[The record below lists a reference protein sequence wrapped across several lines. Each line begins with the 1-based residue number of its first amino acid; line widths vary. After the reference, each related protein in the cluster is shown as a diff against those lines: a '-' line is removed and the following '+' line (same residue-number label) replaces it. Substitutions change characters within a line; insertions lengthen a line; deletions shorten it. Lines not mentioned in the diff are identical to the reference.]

1 MGSDDEG
8 SGTIRKQ
15 PAPAAGG
22 SWLAWLVLA
31 GTLAFTVVTVGGIVM
46 REMRGLAAAVD
57 SVLFGLGVVGFVAAI
72 VLSGAR
78 ALEGVGVRASGLFL
92 AGFAER
98 REQLVFRA
106 SFAWTIVLGLGAAL
120 LVSGSS
126 DPGPYVLTIP
136 AMAYGILVPIFP
148 PAMAGIHG
156 ARYCPWPMR
165 G

>member
-1 MGSDDEG
+1 MGSD
-8 SGTIRKQ
+8 GTGTGESPTQ
-15 PAPAAGG
+15 PPPATGG
-22 SWLAWLVLA
+22 SWLAWLVVA
-31 GTLAFTVVTVGGIVM
+31 GTAAFTVVTVAGIVV
-46 REMRGLAAAVD
+46 REMRSLAAAVD
-57 SVLFGLGVVGFVAAI
+57 SALFCLGVVGFVVAI

-78 ALEGVGVRASGLFL
+78 ALEGVGVRASGLFF

-98 REQLVFRA
+98 HDQLVFRS
-106 SFAWTIVLGLGAAL
+106 SFAWTIVLGLGSAL
-120 LVSGSS
+120 LVAGSS
-126 DPGPYVLTIP
+126 DPGPFVLTIP